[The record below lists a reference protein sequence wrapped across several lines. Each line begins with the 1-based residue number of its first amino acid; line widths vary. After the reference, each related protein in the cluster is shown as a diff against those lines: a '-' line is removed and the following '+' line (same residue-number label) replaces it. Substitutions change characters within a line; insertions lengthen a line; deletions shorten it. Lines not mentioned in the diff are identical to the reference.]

1 MLPGNFSG
9 EGNGMKLYFYIW
21 LDAYQLRLS
30 LKFPLL
36 GGDAAPTALRER
48 PSHPCLPCLCSA
60 GTGGLG
66 IPSSHFGR

>member
-9 EGNGMKLYFYIW
+9 EGNCMKLYFYIW

-30 LKFPLL
+30 LKFPSL
-36 GGDAAPTALRER
+36 GGNAAPTALRER
-48 PSHPCLPCLCSA
+48 LSLTVSLCLA
-60 GTGGLG
+60 GTGRLE